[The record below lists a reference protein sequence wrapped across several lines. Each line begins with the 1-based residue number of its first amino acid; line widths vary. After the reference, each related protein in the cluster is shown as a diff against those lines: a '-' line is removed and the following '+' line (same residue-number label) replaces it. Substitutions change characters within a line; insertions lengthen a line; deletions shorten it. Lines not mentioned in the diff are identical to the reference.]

1 LACQLFKASPHAQK
15 TDVVLLVRWAE
26 RCGWKNPC
34 TFTLR
39 SLCLDISA
47 RVSFLNMLSQ
57 AEMME
62 KPMTTESRKTLQ
74 IRQKIKEI
82 FGWDCTMND
91 DMLLKRY
98 TVTSDG
104 ELIVIVK

>member
-1 LACQLFKASPHAQK
+1 
-15 TDVVLLVRWAE
+15 
-26 RCGWKNPC
+26 
-34 TFTLR
+34 
-39 SLCLDISA
+39 
-47 RVSFLNMLSQ
+47 MLSQ

-62 KPMTTESRKTLQ
+62 KPMTPESRKTLQ

-91 DMLLKRY
+91 DTLLKRY

-104 ELIVIVK
+104 ELIVIMK

>member
-1 LACQLFKASPHAQK
+1 
-15 TDVVLLVRWAE
+15 
-26 RCGWKNPC
+26 
-34 TFTLR
+34 
-39 SLCLDISA
+39 
-47 RVSFLNMLSQ
+47 MLSQ

-62 KPMTTESRKTLQ
+62 KPMTTEGRKTIQ

-82 FGWDCTMND
+82 FGSDCAMND

-104 ELIVIVK
+104 DLIVIVK

>member
-1 LACQLFKASPHAQK
+1 
-15 TDVVLLVRWAE
+15 
-26 RCGWKNPC
+26 
-34 TFTLR
+34 
-39 SLCLDISA
+39 
-47 RVSFLNMLSQ
+47 MLSQ

-104 ELIVIVK
+104 

>member
-1 LACQLFKASPHAQK
+1 
-15 TDVVLLVRWAE
+15 
-26 RCGWKNPC
+26 
-34 TFTLR
+34 
-39 SLCLDISA
+39 
-47 RVSFLNMLSQ
+47 MLSQ

>member
-1 LACQLFKASPHAQK
+1 MIHFSDNKKGASIDPLRKAS
-15 TDVVLLVRWAE
+15 
-26 RCGWKNPC
+26 C